1 MKKAYIY
8 IVGVLLGFTGVS
20 CNSDDPMDATEKH
33 VYTEGEAPYLRA
45 DAGATT
51 ALEMDF
57 PVANIEKS
65 QYINLKDYASVCHKT
80 LNRTVDET
88 LSSLINGDVVFY
100 TINGA
105 RQRWNLTSPN
115 YGDYGWYYSKNGI
128 CNAEDATFT
137 ISLDLDKKRVE
148 IKAVGVPAV
157 GTLCDFDFG
166 FAKKNGT
173 DFDDYVR
180 FTSHASV
187 TDPSKVILSAKI
199 PGTSYGAYSINFK
212 NYSESIMLAMG
223 LTVDDFIKKL
233 EKDEIDVYLVDK
245 DGKRVVTADKK
256 RPDYTSGGLG
266 YWLDPN
272 LSITTWSDDGYPKNL
287 MFMEYVGDGTYN
299 LGNANKPT
307 PAGTQ
312 VTLTFDFVEIANTDN
327 FLQFIVAVT
336 FN

>member
-1 MKKAYIY
+1 
-8 IVGVLLGFTGVS
+8 
-20 CNSDDPMDATEKH
+20 
-33 VYTEGEAPYLRA
+33 
-45 DAGATT
+45 
-51 ALEMDF
+51 
-57 PVANIEKS
+57 
-65 QYINLKDYASVCHKT
+65 
-80 LNRTVDET
+80 
-88 LSSLINGDVVFY
+88 
-100 TINGA
+100 
-105 RQRWNLTSPN
+105 
-115 YGDYGWYYSKNGI
+115 
-128 CNAEDATFT
+128 
-137 ISLDLDKKRVE
+137 
-148 IKAVGVPAV
+148 
-157 GTLCDFDFG
+157 
-166 FAKKNGT
+166 
-173 DFDDYVR
+173 
-180 FTSHASV
+180 
-187 TDPSKVILSAKI
+187 
-199 PGTSYGAYSINFK
+199 
-212 NYSESIMLAMG
+212 MG